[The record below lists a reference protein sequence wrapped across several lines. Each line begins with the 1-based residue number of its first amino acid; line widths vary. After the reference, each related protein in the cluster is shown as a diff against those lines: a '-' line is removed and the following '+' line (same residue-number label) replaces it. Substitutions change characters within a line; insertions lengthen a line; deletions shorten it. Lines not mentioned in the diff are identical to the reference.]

1 MVQLYLLHYNIKNM
15 KRIFTYFIVGALAL
29 GATSCKKALDINDN
43 PNQAT
48 ESTPAVTLPAGI
60 VGTASLN
67 NNYSQSFGYPGGFF
81 ANVYGF
87 GAYGAT
93 VTLNYGTSDFAG
105 PFQQSY
111 DNAQDYQYIIDNTP
125 GASDVYFNAIA
136 RIMKSFVFSKLV
148 DNYNDVPY
156 TEALKGLGMLTP
168 KYDKGSD
175 VYMAL
180 VKDLNTAI
188 AAIKAGQAQ
197 PSTNAPTKITG
208 ASDPMFGGSANMD
221 NWKKFANTLKL
232 RLLVKMAGVPE
243 TSSFAA
249 TELAAWDASIGVISD
264 DAIVNPGYAKQ
275 GGRLAPVYNS
285 LAADENNN
293 RRVTSVIPTKYVY
306 AFYNGGKL
314 NDPGRGGV
322 LYRSFPNTATNQLGQ
337 ENLASNVIPP
347 AGSTAFYTG
356 SDFDTPGLGA
366 VKGPSQGQP
375 IMILSEALLI
385 KAEAEERGLIAGGNS
400 AAKTDFEAG
409 ITASFRYLYKNQ
421 NNTVD
426 QSKTTALETALANYK
441 AANPD
446 SYLVN
451 YDLATTAAQRL
462 EAIITQKY
470 IALNQ
475 ISHDEAF
482 AEYRR
487 TNYPISTASTTNPI
501 TSFASIQSRATS
513 PDKLITRVPY
523 PQSEYN
529 VNSAN
534 VPQNVNIYTAKIFW
548 DLN

>member
-1 MVQLYLLHYNIKNM
+1 M
-15 KRIFTYFIVGALAL
+15 KKIFTYFIVGALAV
-29 GATSCKKALDINDN
+29 GVTSCKKALDINDN

-48 ESTPAVTLPAGI
+48 SSTPAVTLPAGL
-60 VGTASLN
+60 VGTAALN
-67 NNYSQSFGYPGGFF
+67 NSYSQSFGYPGGFF

-87 GAYGAT
+87 GGYGAT

-111 DNAQDYQYIIDNTP
+111 DNAQDYQYIIDTTP
-125 GASDVYFNAIA
+125 GAGDVYFNSIA

-175 VYMAL
+175 VYKAL
-180 VKDLNTAI
+180 VTELNTAI
-188 AAIKAGQAQ
+188 AAITAGQAQ
-197 PSTNAPTKITG
+197 PSTSAPTKVTG
-208 ASDPMFGGSANMD
+208 AADPMFGGTTLNERLGLTGMEL
-221 NWKKFANTLKL
+221 WKKFANTLKL
-232 RLLVKMAGVPE
+232 RLLVKMAAVPE
-243 TSSFAA
+243 TSAFAN
-249 TELAAWDASIGVISD
+249 TELASWNATLGIIPD
-264 DAIVNPGYAKQ
+264 DALVNPGYTKQ

-293 RRVTSVIPTKYVY
+293 RRVTSVLPTRYVY

-314 NDPGRGGV
+314 SDVGRGSV
-322 LYRSFPNTATNQLGQ
+322 IYRLFPNTATNQLGQ
-337 ENLASNVIPP
+337 ENLASSVVPP
-347 AGSTAFYTG
+347 SGSTAFYTG
-356 SDFDTPGLGA
+356 ADFNTPGLGA
-366 VKGPSQGQP
+366 VKGPAQGQP
-375 IMILSEALLI
+375 IMILAEALLI
-385 KAEAEERGLIAGGNS
+385 KAEAESRGLIAGT
-400 AAKTDFEAG
+400 AQTDFDAG

-421 NNTVD
+421 TNVVD
-426 QSKTTALETALANYK
+426 GTKTTALTTALADYK
-441 AANPD
+441 AANAA

-451 YDLATTAAQRL
+451 YNLATTAAQRL

-487 TNYPISTASTTNPI
+487 TNYPVSATTTTNPVA
-501 TSFASIQSRATS
+501 SFASIQSRATS
-513 PDKLITRVPY
+513 ADKLITRVPY

-529 VNSAN
+529 VNPAN
-534 VPQNVNIYTAKIFW
+534 VPQNVNIFTAKVFW